1 MKKSKKNIKKIKL
14 SVKNSFTFIISLI
27 ILIVAVVWYFEQKK
41 KVDVVYSGLNEIFTG
56 VTTSNSG
63 ELNVH
68 FIDVGQGDCIFVE
81 FPDGKN
87 MLVDCGTKS
96 YDDEVTAY
104 LDKLGVED
112 ITLVIA
118 THTHDDHIGSMQ
130 AVFDNYNVGY
140 CLRPFVVYY
149 NDDNANEFEQSFN
162 LASSMPN
169 AYKCN
174 TDTYYNFLNCIL
186 NEGCGYSYFNKDSDF
201 SQEFKVGEN
210 TYKYEIDFLTP
221 IASVGDISYRD
232 SNDYSPI
239 FILTYGEFS
248 MMFTGDA
255 GEVVEEE
262 FLFGYTQIPQID
274 VLKVGHHGSATSSTQ
289 AFVEKVSPEHA
300 VIMCGEGNSYG
311 HPTQEA
317 ITRLSGEGANIWRT
331 DLQGNISF
339 TIEVDGLIEY
349 GDFITDRFAN
359 ATDLITG
366 APPKND

>member
-1 MKKSKKNIKKIKL
+1 MKKSSKKSIKKIKL
-14 SVKNSFTFIISLI
+14 NLKNSFTFIISLI

-41 KVDVVYSGLNEIFTG
+41 KVDVVYSGLSEIFTG

-87 MLVDCGTKS
+87 MLVDSGDS
-96 YDDEVTAY
+96 GYGDEITTY
-104 LDKLGVED
+104 LNALGVED
-112 ITLVIA
+112 ITLLIA
-118 THTHDDHIGSMQ
+118 THTHADHIGSMQ

-140 CLRPFVVYY
+140 CLRPFVYY
-149 NDDNANEFEQSFN
+149 NGDNANEFEQSFN
-162 LASSMPN
+162 LASSTPGS
-169 AYKCN
+169 YKCD
-174 TDTYYNFLNCIL
+174 TKTYYNFLNCIL

-201 SQEFKVGEN
+201 SQEFKVGES
-210 TYKYEIDFLTP
+210 TYKYEVDFLTP
-221 IASVGDISYRD
+221 IASVGDIAYSD
-232 SNDYSPI
+232 PNDYSPI

-255 GEVVEEE
+255 GKVVEEE
-262 FLFGYTQIPQID
+262 FLYAYTSIPQID

-317 ITRLSGEGANIWRT
+317 INKLYDEGAIIWRT

-339 TIEVDGLIEY
+339 TIEVDGLLNDK
-349 GDFITDRFAN
+349 DFVTDREASLN
-359 ATDLITG
+359 DLTTG
-366 APPKND
+366 VPPKKD